1 MEGCARTVPL
11 APQPEYGSEVSEY
24 NGKFDAR
31 RTWFPIGWVVP
42 SSYQYHP
49 QLMSWP
55 HQLSLL
61 AVAFGLST
69 IIGLE
74 RELRQKSA
82 GLRTHTLVGV
92 GAAVF
97 MLVSKH
103 GFGDVVTPGTVSLDP
118 SRIAA
123 QVVSGIGFIGA
134 GVIFVKR
141 AGVRGLTTA
150 AVVWLTAAVGL
161 AAGAGLVALAV
172 GATLAHLIVA
182 YVYTPLVAR
191 LPPSRRALTAVEVAY
206 RDREGVLRRVLS
218 ATTGAGYVISDVNV
232 ARDDR
237 DRSVVAVRFDV
248 EGKRSTAGLVD
259 ALQTLDGVLEVRAG
273 DSAE

>member
-1 MEGCARTVPL
+1 
-11 APQPEYGSEVSEY
+11 
-24 NGKFDAR
+24 
-31 RTWFPIGWVVP
+31 
-42 SSYQYHP
+42 
-49 QLMSWP
+49 MSWAG
-55 HQLSLL
+55 QQGLL
-61 AVAFGLST
+61 AVAFVLSS

-82 GLRTHTLVGV
+82 GLRTHTLVGT

-97 MLVSKH
+97 MLVSKY
-103 GFGDVVTPGTVSLDP
+103 GFSDVVETGTISLDP

-141 AGVRGLTTA
+141 SGVRGLTTA

-161 AAGAGLVALAV
+161 AAGAGLVALAA
-172 GATLAHLIVA
+172 GATAAHLIIA
-182 YVYTPLVAR
+182 YVYPPLMSR

-218 ATTGAGYVISDVNV
+218 ETTGAGFVISDVSV
-232 ARDDR
+232 GRDDR

-248 EGKRSTAGLVD
+248 EGQRSTAGLVE
-259 ALQTLDGVLEVRAG
+259 ALQALDGVLEVRAG
-273 DSAE
+273 ESAE